1 MNLEFDLPDEAS
13 TTDLGAA
20 LAALLDGRG
29 TVFLDGE
36 LGAGKTTLSRGM
48 LRAMGHTGAVKSPTF
63 TLVEPYVLGSHK
75 IYHFDLYRLEDPE
88 ELEYIGVDV
97 FCGGEPLCLIE
108 WREKGR
114 GYLPECD
121 LRVEL
126 THRGRG
132 RLARME
138 SKTKRGERM
147 LIELINAKKEEEVR
161 KRLSAVDFARQN
173 ADNQRESPVR
183 SSF

>member
-63 TLVEPYVLGSHK
+63 T
-75 IYHFDLYRLEDPE
+75 
-88 ELEYIGVDV
+88 
-97 FCGGEPLCLIE
+97 
-108 WREKGR
+108 
-114 GYLPECD
+114 
-121 LRVEL
+121 
-126 THRGRG
+126 
-132 RLARME
+132 
-138 SKTKRGERM
+138 
-147 LIELINAKKEEEVR
+147 
-161 KRLSAVDFARQN
+161 Q
-173 ADNQRESPVR
+173 
-183 SSF
+183 

>member
-20 LAALLDGRG
+20 LAELLDGHG

-63 TLVEPYVLGSHK
+63 TLVEPYVIGRHK

-88 ELEYIGVDV
+88 ELEYIGFDD
-97 FCGGEPLCLIE
+97 FFEGEPLCLIE
-108 WREKGR
+108 WPEKGL

-121 LRVEL
+121 LLVEL
-126 THRGRG
+126 TRKGLGRS
-132 RLARME
+132 ARIE
-138 SKTKRGERM
+138 SKTKRGELM
-147 LIELINAKKEEEVR
+147 LTELIKTKKVE
-161 KRLSAVDFARQN
+161 
-173 ADNQRESPVR
+173 
-183 SSF
+183 